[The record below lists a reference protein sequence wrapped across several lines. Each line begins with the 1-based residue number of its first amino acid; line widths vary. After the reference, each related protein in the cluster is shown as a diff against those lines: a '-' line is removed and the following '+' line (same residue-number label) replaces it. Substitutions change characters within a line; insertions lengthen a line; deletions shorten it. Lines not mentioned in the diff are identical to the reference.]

1 MFCFFKEI
9 AKSIGNKVIMYIML
23 QKLKDHIYLSK
34 NIRKCKNCKH
44 LFMECF
50 FDQIYCNDCEKK
62 YTEIL
67 NKIT

>member
-1 MFCFFKEI
+1 M
-9 AKSIGNKVIMYIML
+9 NIML

-34 NIRKCKNCKH
+34 NIRKCKNCKQ

-50 FDQIYCNDCEKK
+50 FDQMYCNDCEKK